1 MDIGKIIIARTVI
14 EEGIQEEFLKEIQ
27 NNDFIAE
34 VEKKYTGFSSA
45 EVTALLFNHS
55 NFNEVFEHVVKYS
68 DEPYYCDLEYQVMS
82 QAVDVV
88 KTVINVKGIM
98 SEKNMKAAKLKAL
111 GYGLAVANFI
121 KLLKGYRQNSP
132 KSPFKKPRGFKEFFC
147 NTPALFCYL
156 YKTLPRPKINKTSAI
171 SLYSLSYSSV
181 NTPEII
187 KVTLKAYDF
196 TLDRRSCLIHSS

>member
-1 MDIGKIIIARTVI
+1 M
-14 EEGIQEEFLKEIQ
+14 
-27 NNDFIAE
+27 
-34 VEKKYTGFSSA
+34 
-45 EVTALLFNHS
+45 LFNHS

-68 DEPYYCDLEYQVMS
+68 DEPYYCDLEYQVTS

-132 KSPFKKPRGFKEFFC
+132 KSPFKKPRGFKEFFVIHPHYFVIC
-147 NTPALFCYL
+147 T
-156 YKTLPRPKINKTSAI
+156 K
-171 SLYSLSYSSV
+171 LSQDQ
-181 NTPEII
+181 
-187 KVTLKAYDF
+187 K
-196 TLDRRSCLIHSS
+196 